1 MYWFSL
7 LTSIWGQCS
16 LYKRKKNEKKT
27 LKKRGPENRHIRFF
41 VQTNSSFWDEMKYIK
56 KKDNVVYINLLY
68 ASVTEWKKLCSE

>member
-1 MYWFSL
+1 MFVV
-7 LTSIWGQCS
+7 Q
-16 LYKRKKNEKKT
+16 KKKNEKKT

-41 VQTNSSFWDEMKYIK
+41 VQTNSSFWDEMKYIM